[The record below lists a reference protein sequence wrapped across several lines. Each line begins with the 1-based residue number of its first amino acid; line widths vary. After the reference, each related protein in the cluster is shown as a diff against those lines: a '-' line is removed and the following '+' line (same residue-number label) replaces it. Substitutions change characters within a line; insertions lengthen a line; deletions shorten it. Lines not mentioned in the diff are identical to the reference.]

1 LTINLLKEIQAKDA
15 FQIICYENN
24 TAAFFSNSVLLVEG
38 DSDLIYI
45 KEVARLLNSEW
56 NFDIKNIP
64 IISINGKS
72 NIKRFVEFYN
82 FFQIKCYCIV
92 DSDVLIDGFEKFD
105 VSEEIKLQRSNLLTV
120 IDKLADEKGV
130 EADLP
135 RDKIKEIVRRYTW
148 KDSFNRLKII
158 GQKISKGEAVT
169 PEELIEIEFLFAEE
183 TNNRRRQI
191 FTDKEIVVEGKA
203 DLLQALRSQ
212 NIFIL
217 SHGAIESYYPNGIVG
232 DDKPTKALNAINFLK
247 EQAGCK
253 VHLPTI
259 TIGEEVKCEL
269 EIIYEK
275 IFEA

>member
-1 LTINLLKEIQAKDA
+1 M
-15 FQIICYENN
+15 
-24 TAAFFSNSVLLVEG
+24 
-38 DSDLIYI
+38 
-45 KEVARLLNSEW
+45 
-56 NFDIKNIP
+56 
-64 IISINGKS
+64 
-72 NIKRFVEFYN
+72 
-82 FFQIKCYCIV
+82 
-92 DSDVLIDGFEKFD
+92 IDGFEKFE
-105 VSEEIKLQRSNLLTV
+105 VSEEIKLQRSTLLTV

-158 GQKISKGEAVT
+158 GQKISKGEVVS

-191 FTDKEIVVEGKA
+191 FTDKEIVVEGKN

-247 EQAGCK
+247 EQAVCK